1 MEFRLYVQKTISSFV
16 KNPQQNM
23 IFVKHYHTLDI
34 SEEEIFAYVDKEE
47 RKNFWHYEY
56 VLNSM
61 HGAFEPFLGWIRD
74 CYNQHYADK
83 MSAMEFLEMCNV
95 YYMHREPL
103 EQFILCGK
111 CKRTEEVIFAET
123 EYETK
128 MMFESLLS
136 IVKNICKDYPIFMFL
151 SKFHMAPYSTIR
163 FVKELLK
170 AEIPNFRMIVTYNDV
185 FRINSYK
192 MPIWSALIR
201 DVEEKNL
208 QLEWGSLES
217 QTSLDIQ
224 DEFLY
229 QKDLIKQYFW
239 QLVNMYHTFALED
252 AYFYMDDIIKRCEQ
266 KSIWMDMDNRRLF
279 YELATYI
286 YLAKENVSQALV
298 ICNSI
303 KLFQSVEDDPKANYM
318 FHYISAKAQTILL
331 QHSLV
336 KMHCEKCIEYARELS
351 NELLEY
357 KAEVLVFI
365 SQYSGWRDIFHFNF
379 LHGQDYEFLIAKT
392 EKFRFWNFMSYLYV
406 FGFENDDESVRKI
419 ATGEREAVYFKKGID
434 IGKRLNNVH
443 FLQYAYIK
451 NAICYSNAGYHK
463 YVQKTYEERLKVFDE
478 SNLRMKANMLAGIA
492 YNHIILCEFDK
503 ADQSLIESVNMLT
516 KLELPSPIMDSLY
529 NMAFNYVVSESY
541 EDALFILNHIFKM
554 MELMGI
560 QTMQV
565 SSTEKL
571 YALMAISYFNLKQ
584 YYNAYFY
591 LSKMEVL
598 IDTILSPDYNKDYIL
613 HEEDLFLYHFIKGLL
628 YDLEDNF
635 DACEEE
641 MTRAEMYM
649 FEMQGTLFYTYPMF
663 ARERYRI
670 HKKLGEDVEAECVL
684 SNAIQYLKKEE
695 NTYHVER
702 LCAYKEDMSPIEPKC
717 KLKKE
722 RISFDKILQI
732 ARNEG
737 FKTKLYKKE
746 GQIDFLTKWQE
757 VILKD
762 DMSNDEIIQNAVAV
776 LQNTFRLSGIV
787 ILRNE
792 SGERVVQYQKGCKAF
807 TKKQINNVFDFFSE
821 YKRAFLTNRIDK
833 NFRLFEPVI
842 KCFSKN
848 QIMTMIGVPIVGV
861 NGVEQILLAYVDVQ
875 KAANGNK
882 ELLGADDLLIFSFA
896 FSQFYEVMKKI
907 EYRRTIED
915 MNGKLEKA
923 AVTDYLTGICNR
935 NGLSQKLDEILM
947 QPSKKG
953 NVLIYVDLDN
963 FKYYNDTFGHDI
975 GDLVLVCFA
984 RVLQKVADKKAIP
997 VRYGGDEFIL
1007 LLPDKRVEEGVKVAE
1022 KIYKEIAD
1030 GFCEEIEEMVG
1041 HEVVIPS
1048 EKKLSCSIGIAASA
1062 AGSFDGLTEA
1072 LTHADQMLYH
1082 VKKHGKGRLMVY
1094 GSPTN

>member
-1 MEFRLYVQKTISSFV
+1 MEFRLYVQKTISSFM

-47 RKNFWHYEY
+47 RKNLWHYEY

-61 HGAFEPFLGWIRD
+61 HGAFEPFLGWIKD
-74 CYNQHYADK
+74 CYHQHYADK
-83 MSAMEFLEMCNV
+83 LSAIEFLEKCNV

-103 EQFILCGK
+103 EQYILHGK
-111 CKRTEEVIFAET
+111 CQRTEEVIFAET

-128 MMFESLLS
+128 MIFVSLLS
-136 IVKNICKDYPIFMFL
+136 IVKYICNDYPIFMFL

-170 AEIPNFRMIVTYNDV
+170 ADIPNFRMIVTYNDV

-192 MPIWSALIR
+192 KAIWGELFR
-201 DVEEKNL
+201 RVEEKNL
-208 QLEWGSLES
+208 QLEWGSLDG
-217 QTSLDIQ
+217 QTSMDIQ

-229 QKDLIKQYFW
+229 QKDLTKQYFW

-303 KLFQSVEDDPKANYM
+303 NLLQSDNNNLRANYM
-318 FHYISAKAQTILL
+318 FHFISAKAQTILL

-336 KMHCEKCIEYARELS
+336 KSHCEKCIEYARQMGD
-351 NELLEY
+351 ELLEY
-357 KAEVLVFI
+357 KAEVLIFI

-392 EKFRFWNFMSYLYV
+392 EKFQFWNFMAYLYV

-419 ATGEREAVYFKKGID
+419 ATGESEAVCFKKGIE
-434 IGKRLNNVH
+434 IGMKLNNVH

-463 YVQKTYEERLKVFDE
+463 YVQKTYEERLKVFDD
-478 SNLRMKANMLAGIA
+478 SNLVMKANMLAGIA
-492 YNHIILCEFDK
+492 YNNIILSEFAK
-503 ADQSLIESVNMLT
+503 ADANLVESLRVLI
-516 KLELPSPIMDSLY
+516 KLEASEPIMDSLY
-529 NMAFNYVVSESY
+529 NMAFNYVVAESY
-541 EDALFILNHIFKM
+541 EDAIYVLNHIFKM
-554 MELMGI
+554 MELMGV

-571 YALMAISYFNLKQ
+571 YALMAISYFHLKQ

-598 IDTILSPDYNKDYIL
+598 IDTILAPEYTQDYIL

-628 YDLEDNF
+628 YDLEDNY

-663 ARERYRI
+663 AKERYRI
-670 HKKLGEDVEAECVL
+670 HKKLGENAEAEYII

-695 NTYHVER
+695 NTYHIER
-702 LCAYKEDMSPIEPKC
+702 LLAFKEDQSPIEPKC
-717 KLKKE
+717 RLNKAL
-722 RISFDKILQI
+722 ISFDKVIQI

-737 FKTKLYKKE
+737 FKRKLYKKE
-746 GQIDFLTKWQE
+746 GEIDFLTKWQE

-762 DMSNDEIIQNAVAV
+762 DMSNEEIIQNAVAV

-787 ILRNE
+787 ILKNAA
-792 SGERVVQYQKGCKAF
+792 GERCVQYKKGEKNF
-807 TKKQINNVFDFFSE
+807 TKKQIDTVFEFFSE

-833 NFRLFEPVI
+833 NFRMFEPI
-842 KCFSKN
+842 MKCFSMN
-848 QIMTMIGVPIVGV
+848 QIMTLIGVPVVGI

-882 ELLGADDLLIFSFA
+882 ELLGSDDLLILRFA
-896 FSQFYEVMKKI
+896 FSQFYEAMKKI

-915 MNGKLEKA
+915 MNGKLETA

-935 NGLSQKLDEILM
+935 NGLNQKLDEIMM
-947 QPSKKG
+947 QSNSKG
-953 NVLIYVDLDN
+953 NVLLYVDLDN
-963 FKYYNDTFGHDI
+963 FKYYNDTFGHDV

-984 RVLQKVADKKAIP
+984 RVLEKVADKKAIP

-1007 LLPDKRVEEGVKVAE
+1007 LLPDKRVKEGVEIAE

-1030 GFCEEIEEMVG
+1030 GFCKEIEEMVG
-1041 HEVVIPS
+1041 HEVVIPN
-1048 EKKLSCSIGIAASA
+1048 EKKLSCSIGIAASE

-1094 GSPTN
+1094 DTPTY